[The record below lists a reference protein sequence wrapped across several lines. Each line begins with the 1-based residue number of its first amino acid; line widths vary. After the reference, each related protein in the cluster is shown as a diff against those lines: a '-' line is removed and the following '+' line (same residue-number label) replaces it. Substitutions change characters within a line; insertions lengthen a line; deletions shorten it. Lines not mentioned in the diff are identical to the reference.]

1 MKSLFVQFVVIFMKV
16 MQLLKNVRCVKRLL
30 LSLTKW

>member
-16 MQLLKNVRCVKRLL
+16 MQLLKSVRCVKHPL
-30 LSLTKW
+30 LSSTKW